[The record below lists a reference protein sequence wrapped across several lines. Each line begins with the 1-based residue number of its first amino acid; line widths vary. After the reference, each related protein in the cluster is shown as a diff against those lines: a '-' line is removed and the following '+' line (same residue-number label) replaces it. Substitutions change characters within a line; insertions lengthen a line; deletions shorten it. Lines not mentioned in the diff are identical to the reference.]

1 LSYYANHIRSL
12 ADRFHNLVCQKLNH
26 YHTNNV
32 QRARRKTNLPVDT
45 EDNIDVGK
53 IKSVGQNFYNDA
65 SVHQS
70 FTEDEHNKFFHDP
83 TLGTV
88 NTPGE
93 DSIPV
98 SVDLESAQPIT
109 APAAPSLN
117 DRSPMGNTPTKLVEA
132 ELGPRNTKLKR
143 LMTEQRGRTNRTE
156 SHQLDRNSA
165 GLESRPSQAR
175 MESSSAYRTSQSP
188 PRCMGQNERSLTPTA
203 QNIKRPL
210 PDSTGGRQ
218 SKRSKKDPDIQT
230 ANPTLVVALK
240 LTRGK
245 GVTDRPT
252 TMSPR
257 QSHVPMPSVE
267 ADEIPVRQPSIS
279 ARRHDAVVS
288 DPEIEDERA
297 SVPSVET
304 SQDPTNDISEAV
316 MDATHDLTDTDSAY
330 EPTDRIIPMGDT
342 IRSAS
347 ATPRQAHVPQK
358 QWDSQAMAEFRK
370 IWADE
375 ADEIVNE
382 ILTASF
388 RKHTPE
394 ELARNTIL
402 PVLRQIQDQL
412 PSATVQNDL
421 LSTSHDVGEQFVAQA
436 LNSYQEENAA
446 VEESI
451 TTSDT
456 AHQTELAERSVSSL
470 DTGKSHESPV
480 ETSSR
485 ESNAEKLMTHCRSD
499 SATATETLGEKH
511 AILEDGI
518 IANEQLSKAS
528 PGHTSPTDISEP
540 TALKVA
546 GDADSAGPSCDHSQL
561 VQHINLTILIDR
573 RDGSDPEYLCTI
585 GIRKI
590 HNNSDLFNAIEERSW
605 WRLKP
610 DEEIF
615 RAIITEA
622 GRSAT
627 ERSRIELGLSKGDTE
642 DRSWDMWLLSLRKI
656 HERERVDIKMNLVA
670 RVLVRKKNDAK
681 G

>member
-1 LSYYANHIRSL
+1 
-12 ADRFHNLVCQKLNH
+12 LVCQKLNH

-45 EDNIDVGK
+45 EDNTDVGET
-53 IKSVGQNFYNDA
+53 KSVGQNFYNDA
-65 SVHQS
+65 SVHQN
-70 FTEDEHNKFFHDP
+70 FTEDEHNKIFHDP
-83 TLGTV
+83 TVGTV
-88 NTPGE
+88 NAPGE

-109 APAAPSLN
+109 APPGTSLDN
-117 DRSPMGNTPTKLVEA
+117 RSPMGNTQTMLAEA
-132 ELGPRNTKLKR
+132 EPKSRNIKLQQF
-143 LMTEQRGRTNRTE
+143 MMEQRARTNRTD
-156 SHQLDRNSA
+156 SHHLHRNSA
-165 GLESRPSQAR
+165 ELESRPSEAR
-175 MESSSAYRTSQSP
+175 MESPSAYETSQSP
-188 PRCMGQNERSLTPTA
+188 PQYMGQNERSLAPTT
-203 QNIKRPL
+203 QNVKRPL
-210 PDSTGGRQ
+210 SEGKSGRK
-218 SKRSKKDPDIQT
+218 SKRNKNYPDVQT
-230 ANPTLVVALK
+230 LKPTLVVALK
-240 LTRGK
+240 LTREK
-245 GVTDRPT
+245 GVSDRPT
-252 TMSPR
+252 TMPPQ
-257 QSHVPMPSVE
+257 QSYIPMPSVE
-267 ADEIPVRQPSIS
+267 ADEIYVRHPSVS
-279 ARRHDAVVS
+279 ASHYDVVAS
-288 DPEIEDERA
+288 GSRIGDERA
-297 SVPSVET
+297 SVQPVVPN
-304 SQDPTNDISEAV
+304 QDPANDVSEAV
-316 MDATHDLTDTDSAY
+316 MDATYDLYDTDSDY
-330 EPTDRIIPMGDT
+330 EPTDRIIPVGDT
-342 IRSAS
+342 VRPSS
-347 ATPRQAHVPQK
+347 ATPRQTHVPQK
-358 QWDSQAMAEFRK
+358 QWNSQAMAEFRK

-388 RKHTPE
+388 RKHTPG
-394 ELARNTIL
+394 ELARNILL
-402 PVLRQIQDQL
+402 PVLRHIQDQL
-412 PSATVQNDL
+412 PSATVQNDP

-446 VEESI
+446 VQESI

-456 AHQTELAERSVSSL
+456 AHQTELAEQSVSSL
-470 DTGKSHESPV
+470 DAGKSLESPV
-480 ETSSR
+480 ETVSQ
-485 ESNAEKLMTHCRSD
+485 ESNAEKLMTHGRSN

-546 GDADSAGPSCDHSQL
+546 GDADSAGPSCDYSQL

-590 HNNSDLFNAIEERSW
+590 RNNSDFFNAIEERSW
-605 WRLKP
+605 FRLKP
-610 DEEIF
+610 DEEVF

-627 ERSRIELGLSKGDTE
+627 ERPRIELGLSKGDSE

-670 RVLVRKKNDAK
+670 KVLVTRRDDWKN
-681 G
+681 